1 MARSAACLAAVIPTA
16 LAAVLVPIAPAAVAA
31 PDDVEQALTVSLES
45 MTPSAVPRR
54 GRITLTGEVTNTSDD
69 TWTDIQAYL
78 FTSSEPI
85 TTADGLS
92 AAAETD
98 PAIEVGG
105 RLTREGLFD
114 EVGDLE
120 PGESTSYSVS
130 VARKDLSI
138 SGEPGAYWIGVHVL
152 GAVDGV
158 RDGFAAG
165 RARSF
170 IPLMTPRGPDA
181 ELALV
186 VPFRERVMR
195 DSDGTLLGLPRWQ
208 GLLASDGR
216 LGQLASLAAES
227 DRPLSLIVDPA
238 VLDAARSVAADNPPF
253 TTSDDGSGAERG
265 GASESPAPSESES
278 PSEDPETPAPVEDGE
293 PVEPSPEALQAESWL
308 ASFVDSADRSTV
320 LALPYGDVDVAAVT
334 TNRLDRI
341 LQQAFDLSDQTLN
354 ELEVG
359 SAPVVAPPTGRLPA
373 RSLDAVDPGTPV
385 VLADAAFPD
394 FTGAALNRPS
404 GPQVALTDSEAGIGG
419 PGPDD
424 RTHPVAL
431 RQRILAEA
439 AVRALEEP
447 DAPPLV
453 VSTPQRWDPGPSWRA
468 ADFFDGLD
476 VPWLRQVDLN
486 QVLAGA
492 VPERVST
499 APEYPQRQAA
509 KEVPF
514 PNQLAT
520 QELIRTGAVYA
531 ELLADNESVRVDV
544 AKAAM
549 LASSYSARPR
559 PGAALTRARGTTL
572 RIRRT
577 MRLVDIDGPP
587 FVMMSSER
595 GPIAVTVVNNLDDP
609 VTVKLEAVTQRD
621 DLTIKDS
628 DPITLRPGQRTPV
641 RLRAETSAIG
651 VHPVTL
657 RATTESGEPLG
668 SEVVF
673 TVRTSNVGFVVWLV
687 MGIGG
692 ALLLVMVG
700 FRIVRRVRARRGSAA
715 PEHAA

>member
-45 MTPSAVPRR
+45 MTPSVLPRR
-54 GRITLTGEVTNTSDD
+54 GRITVTGEVTNTSED

-85 TTADGLS
+85 TAADELA

-98 PAIEVGG
+98 PAVEVGG
-105 RLTREGLFD
+105 RLTSDGLFD

-130 VARKDLSI
+130 VPRKSLEI

-181 ELALV
+181 EVALV

-208 GLLASDGR
+208 GLVASGGR
-216 LGQLASLAAES
+216 LGQLAGLVAES
-227 DRPLSLIVDPA
+227 DGPLSLIVDPA
-238 VLDAARSVAADNPPF
+238 VLDAVRSVAADNPPF
-253 TTSDDGSGAERG
+253 RTSDDGSGTDRDEAS
-265 GASESPAPSESES
+265 GAPAATGSAS
-278 PSEDPETPAPVEDGE
+278 PSTDPETPATDEDGE
-293 PVEPSPEALQAESWL
+293 PVEPSPEAQQAESWL
-308 ASFVDSADRSTV
+308 ESFIESANRSSV
-320 LALPYGDVDVAAVT
+320 LALPYGDVDVAAVA

-341 LQQAFDLSDQTLN
+341 LLQAANLSDQTLN
-354 ELEVG
+354 ELEIAN
-359 SAPVVAPPTGRLPA
+359 APVVAPPTGRLPA
-373 RSLDAVDPGTPV
+373 RGLEAVDPGTPV

-394 FTGAALNRPS
+394 FGGAALSRPS
-404 GPQVALTDSEAGIGG
+404 GPQVLLTDTEAASGG

-439 AVRALEEP
+439 AVRALEDP

-453 VSTPQRWDPGPSWRA
+453 VSTPQRWNPGPSWRA

-476 VPWLRQVDLN
+476 VPWLRRVDVN
-486 QVLAGA
+486 TVLAGA
-492 VPERVST
+492 PPEQVDT
-499 APEYPQRQAA
+499 APKYPKSQTRKQ
-509 KEVPF
+509 VPF

-520 QELIRTGAVYA
+520 QELIRTGQVYA
-531 ELLADNESVRVDV
+531 ELLADNESVRPEV

-549 LASSYSARPR
+549 LASSYSARRR
-559 PGAALTRARGTTL
+559 PAAALTRARGTTL

-595 GPIAVTVVNNLDDP
+595 GPIAVTVVNNLDEP
-609 VTVKLEAVTQRD
+609 VTVKLEAVTERD
-621 DLTIKDS
+621 DLTIKES

-641 RLRAETSAIG
+641 RLRAETTAIG

-657 RATTESGEPLG
+657 RATTESGAPLG

-673 TVRTSNVGFVVWLV
+673 NVRTSNVGFVVWLV
-687 MGIGG
+687 MGTGG

-715 PEHAA
+715 PELAE